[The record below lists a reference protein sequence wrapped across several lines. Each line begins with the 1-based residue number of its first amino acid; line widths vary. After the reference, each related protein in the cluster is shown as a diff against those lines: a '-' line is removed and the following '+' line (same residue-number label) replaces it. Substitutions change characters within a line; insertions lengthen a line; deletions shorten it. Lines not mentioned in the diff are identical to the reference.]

1 MRPSSAVLPGP
12 SVRPLAL
19 VHSSLTSLA
28 SILPC
33 LTHLSTREPLVIV
46 DRQAHAWESLDPFPS
61 GPPSRGRARQT
72 RLPSPPAAMTRCFP
86 ACLAEKPALPALLS
100 PARISSA
107 KGLATLSKEEGQWTT
122 QPSRW
127 EVQAGSKD
135 HCTDVVW
142 LGLAW
147 VVLFCRSL

>member
-1 MRPSSAVLPGP
+1 M
-12 SVRPLAL
+12 
-19 VHSSLTSLA
+19 
-28 SILPC
+28 
-33 LTHLSTREPLVIV
+33 IV

-61 GPPSRGRARQT
+61 GHPLEGEQDRHAAF
-72 RLPSPPAAMTRCFP
+72 PACCYDKVLP

-100 PARISSA
+100 PARISA
-107 KGLATLSKEEGQWTT
+107 AEGLATLSTEEGQWTT

-127 EVQAGSKD
+127 EVRAGSKD